1 MPIPAHPPFLLTFF
15 PLPARPFCF
24 LTVSITVYMSSLQQ
38 ADLAFIASLS
48 LRVEPFGL
56 AIDCPTC
63 GGTVP
68 ITICVSDKHGN
79 AGKPMAKHPL
89 CSYYHFF
96 PLLLSRPGIMALI
109 PSSSSSPTLASSST
123 LSSSAP
129 SLSQAPLL
137 SQAKKTRKRG
147 AECTTNPCRR
157 PRALRCPRGKCLS
170 HCIEEG
176 GCVVHEIPVYDD
188 NEQDNTVDG
197 AGFGYHDLHNALS
210 ASLAAQGLE
219 VPPPLPAIV
228 PSLHDI
234 LHAPA
239 PPPPPPSL
247 LPAPSTLKTSK
258 HPRITSQLDPLWEQD
273 LHQRAQQEIEDN
285 RVAQR
290 RKEMELK
297 SKQRFILNWFD
308 ADDVPASR
316 QWVSNCPFFPFFQ
329 LADDPDILPS
339 LGENITKIE
348 VFEDRLQQ
356 WIPAKLTHDFPL
368 ESECHIFIRRFGVTS
383 CHDFNELYDAS
394 RASMRPA
401 HLRYNMKRER
411 DGIRT
416 KIKAKHVVHVSSVPP
431 DLLSDD
437 VEIIDD
443 TSVASDFVSDNV
455 EFIDDADDLIEV
467 VDDVHAT
474 PRPTNALGKRA
485 RDTASPAYTSTRPR
499 FDDWDSRRASSM
511 SPTPSLSPSPAES
524 STSVS
529 SISLVSAVP
538 SVIPVHVP
546 SYKGNSKHVW
556 PHGMFTCDMVVG
568 FRQMDS
574 PLLRVHY
581 PQEELFGLIFG
592 VPYVRATYHSN
603 HALWVNSSKV
613 ISILQAHEHAHR
625 APDGLWAHYLSSR
638 RAALGEKTKKRS
650 GPKFK

>member
-1 MPIPAHPPFLLTFF
+1 MPILAHPPFSLTLF

-68 ITICVSDKHGN
+68 IMICVSDKHGN

-96 PLLLSRPGIMALI
+96 PLLLSRLGIMALI

-129 SLSQAPLL
+129 SLSQA
-137 SQAKKTRKRG
+137 KKTRKRG

-157 PRALRCPRGKCLS
+157 PRALWCPRGKCLS
-170 HCIEEG
+170 HRIEEG
-176 GCVVHEIPVYDD
+176 GCVVHEIHVYND

-197 AGFGYHDLHNALS
+197 AGFGYQDLHNALS

-219 VPPPLPAIV
+219 VPPSLPAII

-234 LHAPA
+234 LHA

-247 LPAPSTLKTSK
+247 LPAPSTSKTSK

-285 RVAQR
+285 QVAQR
-290 RKEMELK
+290 HKEMELK
-297 SKQRFILNWFD
+297 SKQCFILNWFD
-308 ADDVPASR
+308 V
-316 QWVSNCPFFPFFQ
+316 WVSNCPFFPFFQ
-329 LADDPDILPS
+329 LADDPDILSS

-348 VFEDRLQQ
+348 VFKDRLQQ
-356 WIPAKLTHDFPL
+356 WIPAKLTHNFPL
-368 ESECHIFIRRFGVTS
+368 ESECHIFIHRFGVTS
-383 CHDFNELYDAS
+383 CRDFDELYDAS

-401 HLRYNMKRER
+401 HLCYNMKRER
-411 DGIRT
+411 DGIRM
-416 KIKAKHVVHVSSVPP
+416 KIKAKRVARVLLVAPDS

-437 VEIIDD
+437 VKIVDD
-443 TSVASDFVSDNV
+443 TSVVLSDNV
-455 EFIDDADDLIEV
+455 KFIDDADNLIEV
-467 VDDVHAT
+467 INDVHAM

-485 RDTASPAYTSTRPR
+485 WEHSSPAQHSHTASPAYTSTRPR
-499 FDDWDSRRASSM
+499 FDDWDSQRASSM

-546 SYKGNSKHVW
+546 SYKGSSKHVW

-568 FRQMDS
+568 FCQMDS
-574 PLLRVHY
+574 PLLCVHY
-581 PQEELFGLIFG
+581 PQEELFGLIFS
-592 VPYVRATYHSN
+592 VPYVCATYHSN
-603 HALWVNSSKV
+603 HALWVNSCKV
-613 ISILQAHEHAHR
+613 TSILQVHERAHCT
-625 APDGLWAHYLSSR
+625 PDGLWAHYLSSHH
-638 RAALGEKTKKRS
+638 AALGKKTKKRS